1 MMAMLRLL
9 LDEHLS
15 PDIATHLRRHLPDL
29 VVYSL
34 QEWEDGAFDRP
45 SGDSDD
51 ALILRTAHTHGLT
64 LVTYDQRTIRPS
76 LKAWGEQGFTHS
88 GVIFLSRRTVTSSN
102 IGVIVRALTE
112 LWQQYGQAE
121 WTDRVHYL
129 TVPGR

>member
-1 MMAMLRLL
+1 MLRLL

-34 QEWEDGAFDRP
+34 QEWEDGAFLQT
-45 SGDSDD
+45 D

-64 LVTYDQRTIRPS
+64 LVTYDQRTIRPL
-76 LKAWGEQGFTHS
+76 LKAWGEQGITHG
-88 GVIFLSRRTVTSSN
+88 GVIFLSRRTVASSN
-102 IGVIVRALTE
+102 IGVIVRALIE
-112 LWQQYGQAE
+112 LWQQYGQDE

-129 TVPGR
+129 TVPAR

>member
-1 MMAMLRLL
+1 MLRLL

-34 QEWEDGAFDRP
+34 QEWEDGAFLQT
-45 SGDSDD
+45 DD

-64 LVTYDQRTIRPS
+64 LVTCDQRTIRPL
-76 LKAWGEQGFTHS
+76 LKAWGEQGITHG
-88 GVIFLSRRTVTSSN
+88 GVIFLSRRTVAPSN
-102 IGVIVRALTE
+102 IGVIVRALIE
-112 LWQQYGQAE
+112 LWQQYGQDE